1 MLPKDSIFLPIVK
14 RVTSK
19 SIQGGLVEKIVHSE
33 RNKERLICNADKNWS
48 AVGVET
54 IFTAFFILLMG
65 ALCSFFCLFMET
77 VKQKPQTRLKT

>member
-19 SIQGGLVEKIVHSE
+19 SIQGGLVEKIVRSE

-54 IFTAFFILLMG
+54 IFTAFFILLIG
-65 ALCSFFCLFMET
+65 ALCSFFCQCMET
-77 VKQKPQTRLKT
+77 VKQIPTARHTT